1 MKFATSMP
9 GIKARRKALG
19 LGVAEAAAELGVT
32 RQSWNNW
39 ESGRS
44 LAGSYYLPAM
54 AEILHCRIED
64 LYEEAAENG

>member
-9 GIKARRKALG
+9 GIKARREALG
-19 LGVAEAAAELGVT
+19 LSVAEAAAALGVT

-39 ESGRS
+39 EIGRS
-44 LAGSYYLPAM
+44 PASSYYLPAM

-64 LYEEAAENG
+64 LYEEAAD